1 MLICQFMTTERT
13 IDRAN
18 ERSSQ
23 SRNIS
28 KQKNFKKIIRGKN
41 KKNLLFYKTLL

>member
-28 KQKNFKKIIRGKN
+28 KQKFKKKIIRE
-41 KKNLLFYKTLL
+41 KKLKQEIQFIL